1 MLAWGARDSPWL
13 PDIVAHRGRPSL
25 LPIVLTKLRNYEPEK
40 HRAMAGP
47 VDEAAEEYG
56 FISAE
61 LEHTERRVIEIA
73 SGKLERVPA

>member
-1 MLAWGARDSPWL
+1 
-13 PDIVAHRGRPSL
+13 
-25 LPIVLTKLRNYEPEK
+25 
-40 HRAMAGP
+40 MAGP
-47 VDEAAEEYG
+47 VDEAAKGYG